1 MRFSKNMEKINMSKT
16 AEVSDLALSL
26 KEQGQKIINMATGEL
41 SFKPALSI
49 RKEACRT
56 INKGKT
62 LYTQVAGLK
71 ELRDLISVKLKKDH
85 KIEYKCEEIIVSNG
99 GKQVIYNALQSTIN
113 RGDEVIII
121 APYWVSYPEIIKL
134 CGGKPKI
141 LNTKRRDGFSI
152 NTKKLEKLITSKTKW
167 IILNSPNNPTGVVY
181 SLETLKKL
189 VLLLR
194 KYPDIWILSDDI
206 YEKLNFSTETNL
218 SILHL
223 DEKLKGRSLVV
234 NGFSKGYC
242 MTGWRLGYGAGPKIL
257 IEAMKKIQSQS
268 TSAANTIAQNAAIK
282 ALELDNNH
290 FEALKASLLKRRAIV
305 ISALSDLEGFDSNFS
320 EGAFYLFP
328 SIKKFLGKRLNSNE
342 VILNDTNFCMQL
354 LSSEHV
360 ATVPGSSFGSKDSI
374 RISYALSEKDLRTGC
389 KRIKQFCERLI

>member
-1 MRFSKNMEKINMSKT
+1 MHFSKNIEKINMSKT
-16 AEVSDLALSL
+16 AEVADLALSL
-26 KEQGQKIINMATGEL
+26 KEQGHKIINMATGEL
-41 SFKPALSI
+41 SFKPALSV

-56 INKGKT
+56 INKGET

-71 ELRDLISVKLKKDH
+71 ELRDLISTKLKKDL
-85 KIEYKCEEIIVSNG
+85 KIEYKCDEIIVSNG

-121 APYWVSYPEIIKL
+121 SPYWVSYPEIIKL
-134 CGGKPKI
+134 CGGKPKV
-141 LNTKRRDGFSI
+141 LNTTRGEGFSI
-152 NTKKLEKLITSKTKW
+152 NTEKLEKLITSKTKW

-181 SLETLKKL
+181 SPETIKKL
-189 VLLLR
+189 VLVLK

-218 SILHL
+218 SILHI
-223 DEKLKGRSLVV
+223 DEKLKERSLVV

-282 ALELDNNH
+282 ALELDNSH
-290 FEALKASLLKRRAIV
+290 FIAIKASLLKRRAIV
-305 ISALSDLEGFDSNFS
+305 ISALSDLECFDSNFS
-320 EGAFYLFP
+320 KGAFYLFP
-328 SIKKFLGKRLNSNE
+328 SIKRFLGKRLNGKE

>member
-1 MRFSKNMEKINMSKT
+1 MHFSKNIEKINMSKT
-16 AEVSDLALSL
+16 AEVADLALSL
-26 KEQGQKIINMATGEL
+26 KEQGHKIINMATGEL
-41 SFKPALSI
+41 SFKPALSV

-56 INKGKT
+56 INKGET

-71 ELRDLISVKLKKDH
+71 ELRDLISTKLKKDL
-85 KIEYKCEEIIVSNG
+85 KIEYKCDEIIVSNG

-121 APYWVSYPEIIKL
+121 SPYWVSYPEIIKL
-134 CGGKPKI
+134 CGGKPKV
-141 LNTKRRDGFSI
+141 LNTTRGEGFSI
-152 NTKKLEKLITSKTKW
+152 NTEKLEKLITSKTKW

-181 SLETLKKL
+181 SPETIKKL
-189 VLLLR
+189 VLVLK

-218 SILHL
+218 SILHI
-223 DEKLKGRSLVV
+223 DEKLKERSLVV

-282 ALELDNNH
+282 ALELDNSH
-290 FEALKASLLKRRAIV
+290 FIAIKASLLKRRAIV
-305 ISALSDLEGFDSNFS
+305 ISALSDLECFDSNFS
-320 EGAFYLFP
+320 KGAFYLFP
-328 SIKKFLGKRLNSNE
+328 SIKRFLGKRLNGKE
-342 VILNDTNFCMQL
+342 VILDDTNFCMQL

>member
-1 MRFSKNMEKINMSKT
+1 MSKT

-26 KEQGQKIINMATGEL
+26 KEQGHKIVNMATGEL
-41 SFKPALSI
+41 SFKPDLSI

-56 INKGKT
+56 INNGET
-62 LYTQVAGLK
+62 LYTQVAGRK
-71 ELRDLISVKLKKDH
+71 ELRDLISVKLKKDL
-85 KIEYKCEEIIVSNG
+85 KIEYKCDEIIVSNG

-113 RGDEVIII
+113 SGDEVIII
-121 APYWVSYPEIIKL
+121 SPYWVSYPEIIKL
-134 CGGKPKI
+134 CGGRPI
-141 LNTKRRDGFSI
+141 VLNTTRGEGFSI
-152 NTKKLEKLITSKTKW
+152 NTEKLEKLITSKTKW

-181 SLETLKKL
+181 SPETIKKL
-189 VLLLR
+189 VLVLR
-194 KYPDIWILSDDI
+194 KHPDIWILSDDI

-218 SILHL
+218 SILHI
-223 DEKLKGRSLVV
+223 DEKLKGRSLIV
-234 NGFSKGYC
+234 NGLSKGYC
-242 MTGWRLGYGAGPKIL
+242 MTGWRLGYGAGPKKL

-282 ALELDNNH
+282 ALELDNNY
-290 FEALKASLLKRRAIV
+290 FKAIKESLLKRRAIV

-328 SIKKFLGKRLNSNE
+328 SIKRFLGKRINSNE

-389 KRIKQFCERLI
+389 KRIKQFCDRLI

>member
-1 MRFSKNMEKINMSKT
+1 MRFSTNMEKINMSKT
-16 AEVSDLALSL
+16 AEISDLALSL
-26 KEQGQKIINMATGEL
+26 KEQGHKIVNMATGEL

-56 INKGKT
+56 INKGET

-71 ELRDLISVKLKKDH
+71 ELRELISVKLKKDF
-85 KIEYKCEEIIVSNG
+85 KIEYKSDEIIVSNG

-121 APYWVSYPEIIKL
+121 SPYWVSYPEIIKL
-134 CGGKPKI
+134 CGGRTKV
-141 LNTKRRDGFSI
+141 LNTTRREGFLI
-152 NTKKLEKLITSKTKW
+152 NTEKLEKLITPKTKW

-181 SLETLKKL
+181 SPETIKKL
-189 VLLLR
+189 VLVLR

-218 SILHL
+218 SLLHI
-223 DEKLKGRSLVV
+223 DKKLKGRSLVV

-282 ALELDNNH
+282 ALELDDNH
-290 FEALKASLLKRRAIV
+290 FNAIKASLIKRRAIV
-305 ISALSDLEGFDSNFS
+305 ISALSSLEGFDSKFS
-320 EGAFYLFP
+320 QGAFYLFP
-328 SIKKFLGKRLNSNE
+328 SIKRFLGKRLKGNE
-342 VILNDTNFCMQL
+342 VILNDISFCMQL

-360 ATVPGSSFGSKDSI
+360 ATVPGSSFGSKGSI

-389 KRIKQFCERLI
+389 KRIKHFCEQLM

>member
-1 MRFSKNMEKINMSKT
+1 MRFSRNIEKINMSKT

-26 KEQGQKIINMATGEL
+26 KEQGHKIVNMATGEL
-41 SFKPALSI
+41 SFKPDLSI

-56 INKGKT
+56 INNGET
-62 LYTQVAGLK
+62 LYTQVAGRK

-85 KIEYKCEEIIVSNG
+85 KIDYNCDEIIVSNG
-99 GKQVIYNALQSTIN
+99 GKQVIYNALRSTIN
-113 RGDEVIII
+113 SGDEVIII
-121 APYWVSYPEIIKL
+121 SPYWVSYPEIIKL
-134 CGGKPKI
+134 CGGRPI
-141 LNTKRRDGFSI
+141 VLNTIRGEGFSI
-152 NTKKLEKLITSKTKW
+152 NTEKLEKLITSKTKW
-167 IILNSPNNPTGVVY
+167 IILNSPNNPTGAVY
-181 SLETLKKL
+181 SPETIKKL
-189 VLLLR
+189 VLLFR
-194 KYPDIWILSDDI
+194 KHPDIWILSDDI

-218 SILHL
+218 SILHI
-223 DEKLKGRSLVV
+223 DEKLKGRSLIV

-268 TSAANTIAQNAAIK
+268 TSAANTIAQNAAIR
-282 ALELDNNH
+282 ALELDNNY
-290 FEALKASLLKRRAIV
+290 FKAIKASLLKRRAIV

-328 SIKKFLGKRLNSNE
+328 SIKRFLGKRLNGNE
-342 VILNDTNFCMQL
+342 VILDDTNFCMQL

>member
-1 MRFSKNMEKINMSKT
+1 MSKT
-16 AEVSDLALSL
+16 AEVADLALSL
-26 KEQGQKIINMATGEL
+26 KEQGDKIINMATGEL
-41 SFKPALSI
+41 SFKPALSV

-56 INKGKT
+56 INKGET

-71 ELRDLISVKLKKDH
+71 ELRDLISTKLKKDL
-85 KIEYKCEEIIVSNG
+85 KIEYKCDEIIVSNG

-121 APYWVSYPEIIKL
+121 SPYWVSYPEIIKL
-134 CGGKPKI
+134 CGGKPKV
-141 LNTKRRDGFSI
+141 LNTKRNEGFSI
-152 NTKKLEKLITSKTKW
+152 NTEKLEKLITSKTRW
-167 IILNSPNNPTGVVY
+167 IILNSPNNPTGVIY
-181 SLETLKKL
+181 STETMEKL
-189 VLLLR
+189 VLVLR

-218 SILHL
+218 SILHI
-223 DEKLKGRSLVV
+223 DEKLKERSLVV

-242 MTGWRLGYGAGPKIL
+242 MTGWRLGFGAGPKIL

-290 FEALKASLLKRRAIV
+290 FKAVKASLLKRRAIV
-305 ISALSDLEGFDSNFS
+305 ISALSDLEDFQSNFS
-320 EGAFYLFP
+320 QGAFYLFP
-328 SIKKFLGKRLNSNE
+328 SIKRFLGKRLNGNE
-342 VILNDTNFCMQL
+342 VILNDKNFCMQL
-354 LSSEHV
+354 LSSAHV

-389 KRIKQFCERLI
+389 KRIKQFCERLK

>member
-1 MRFSKNMEKINMSKT
+1 MSKT

-26 KEQGQKIINMATGEL
+26 KEQGHKIVNMATGEL
-41 SFKPALSI
+41 SFKPDFSI

-56 INKGKT
+56 INNGET
-62 LYTQVAGLK
+62 LYTQVAGRK
-71 ELRDLISVKLKKDH
+71 ELRDLISVKLKKDL
-85 KIEYKCEEIIVSNG
+85 KIEYKCDEIIVSNG

-113 RGDEVIII
+113 SGDEVIII
-121 APYWVSYPEIIKL
+121 SPYWVSYPEIIKL
-134 CGGKPKI
+134 CGGRPI
-141 LNTKRRDGFSI
+141 VLNTTREEGFSI
-152 NTKKLEKLITSKTKW
+152 NIEKLEKLITSKTKW

-181 SLETLKKL
+181 SPETIKKL
-189 VLLLR
+189 VLALR

-218 SILHL
+218 SILHI

-242 MTGWRLGYGAGPKIL
+242 MTGWRLGYGAGPKVL

-282 ALELDNNH
+282 ALELDNNY
-290 FEALKASLLKRRAIV
+290 FKAIKASLLKRRAIV

-328 SIKKFLGKRLNSNE
+328 SIKRFLGKRLNSNE

-389 KRIKQFCERLI
+389 KRIKQFCERLR

>member
-1 MRFSKNMEKINMSKT
+1 MRFSRNMEKINMSKT

-26 KEQGQKIINMATGEL
+26 KEQGHKIVNMATGEL
-41 SFKPALSI
+41 SFKPDLSI

-56 INKGKT
+56 INNGET
-62 LYTQVAGLK
+62 LYTQVAGRK
-71 ELRDLISVKLKKDH
+71 ELRDLISVKLKKDL
-85 KIEYKCEEIIVSNG
+85 KVEYKCDEIIVSNG

-121 APYWVSYPEIIKL
+121 SPYWVSYPEIIKL
-134 CGGKPKI
+134 CGGRPI
-141 LNTKRRDGFSI
+141 VLNTTRGEGFSI
-152 NTKKLEKLITSKTKW
+152 NTEKLEKLITSKTKW

-181 SLETLKKL
+181 SPETIKRL
-189 VLLLR
+189 VLVLR
-194 KYPDIWILSDDI
+194 KHPDIWILSDDI

-218 SILHL
+218 SILHI
-223 DEKLKGRSLVV
+223 DEKLKGRSLIV

-268 TSAANTIAQNAAIK
+268 TSAANTIAQNAAIR
-282 ALELDNNH
+282 ALKLDNNY
-290 FEALKASLLKRRAIV
+290 FKAIKASLLKRRAIV

-328 SIKKFLGKRLNSNE
+328 SIKRFLGKRLNSNE

>member
-1 MRFSKNMEKINMSKT
+1 MRFSRNIENINMSKT
-16 AEVSDLALSL
+16 AEVADLALSL
-26 KEQGQKIINMATGEL
+26 KEQGHKIINMATGEL
-41 SFKPALSI
+41 SFKPAASVW
-49 RKEACRT
+49 KAACRT
-56 INKGKT
+56 INTGET
-62 LYTQVAGLK
+62 LYTQVAGLNK
-71 ELRDLISVKLKKDH
+71 LRNVISAKLKKDL
-85 KIEYKCEEIIVSNG
+85 KIEYKCDEIIVSNG

-121 APYWVSYPEIIKL
+121 SPYWVSYPEIIKL
-134 CGGKPKI
+134 CGGKPKV
-141 LNTKRRDGFSI
+141 LNTTRREGFSI
-152 NTKKLEKLITSKTKW
+152 NTEKLEKLITSKTKW

-181 SLETLKKL
+181 STETIKKL
-189 VLLLR
+189 VLVLR

-206 YEKLNFSTETNL
+206 YEKLNFSTEINL
-218 SILHL
+218 SILHI
-223 DEKLKGRSLVV
+223 DEKLKGRSLIV

-290 FEALKASLLKRRAIV
+290 FKDIKTSLLKRRAIV
-305 ISALSDLEGFDSNFS
+305 ISALSNLEGFDSNFS
-320 EGAFYLFP
+320 QGAFYLFP
-328 SIKKFLGKRLNSNE
+328 SIKKFLGKRLNGNK

-354 LSSEHV
+354 LSSAHV

-374 RISYALSEKDLRTGC
+374 RISYALSEKDLRIGC
-389 KRIKQFCERLI
+389 KRIKRFCEKLI

>member
-1 MRFSKNMEKINMSKT
+1 MSKT
-16 AEVSDLALSL
+16 AEVADLALSL
-26 KEQGQKIINMATGEL
+26 KEQGHKIINMATGEL
-41 SFKPALSI
+41 SFKPALSV

-56 INKGKT
+56 INKGET

-71 ELRDLISVKLKKDH
+71 ELRDLISTKLKKDL
-85 KIEYKCEEIIVSNG
+85 KIEYKCDEIIVSNG

-113 RGDEVIII
+113 SGDEVIII
-121 APYWVSYPEIIKL
+121 SPYWVSYPELIKL
-134 CGGKPKI
+134 CGGRPI
-141 LNTKRRDGFSI
+141 VLNTTRGEGFSI
-152 NTKKLEKLITSKTKW
+152 NTEKLEKLITSKTKW

-181 SLETLKKL
+181 SSETIKKL
-189 VLLLR
+189 VLVLR

-206 YEKLNFSTETNL
+206 YEKLNFSKETNL
-218 SILHL
+218 SILHI
-223 DEKLKGRSLVV
+223 DEKLKGRSLIV

-282 ALELDNNH
+282 ALELDNSH
-290 FEALKASLLKRRAIV
+290 FIAIKASLLKKRAIV
-305 ISALSDLEGFDSNFS
+305 ISALSDLECFDSNFS
-320 EGAFYLFP
+320 KGAFYLFP
-328 SIKKFLGKRLNSNE
+328 SIKRFLGKRLNGKE
-342 VILNDTNFCMQL
+342 VILDDTNFCMQL

-389 KRIKQFCERLI
+389 KRIKQFCERLV

>member
-1 MRFSKNMEKINMSKT
+1 MQFSRNIEKVNMSKT

-26 KEQGQKIINMATGEL
+26 KEQGHNIVNMATGEL

-49 RKEACRT
+49 REEACRT
-56 INKGKT
+56 INKGET
-62 LYTQVAGLK
+62 LYTEVAGRK
-71 ELRDLISVKLKKDH
+71 ELRELISVKLKKDLN
-85 KIEYKCEEIIVSNG
+85 IDYKCDEIIVSNG

-121 APYWVSYPEIIKL
+121 SPYWVSYPEIIKL
-134 CGGKPKI
+134 CGGKPKV
-141 LNTKRRDGFSI
+141 LNTTRKEGFSI
-152 NTKKLEKLITSKTKW
+152 NTEKLEKLITTKTKW

-181 SLETLKKL
+181 STEIIKKL
-189 VLLLR
+189 VLVLR
-194 KYPDIWILSDDI
+194 KYPNIWILSDEI
-206 YEKLNFSTETNL
+206 YEKLNFATERNL
-218 SILHL
+218 SILHI
-223 DEKLKGRSLVV
+223 DKKLKERTLLV

-242 MTGWRLGYGAGPKIL
+242 MTGWRLGYGAGPKLL
-257 IEAMKKIQSQS
+257 IEAMIKIQSQS

-290 FEALKASLLKRRAIV
+290 FKDIKTSLLKRRAIV
-305 ISALSDLEGFDSNFS
+305 ISALSNLEGFDSSFS
-320 EGAFYLFP
+320 QGAFYLFP
-328 SIKKFLGKRLNSNE
+328 SIKKFLGKRLNGNK
-342 VILNDTNFCMQL
+342 VILNDTNFCTQL

-389 KRIKQFCERLI
+389 KRIKQFCERLR

>member
-1 MRFSKNMEKINMSKT
+1 MSKT

-26 KEQGQKIINMATGEL
+26 KEQGHKIVNMATGEL
-41 SFKPALSI
+41 SFKPDFSI

-56 INKGKT
+56 INNGET
-62 LYTQVAGLK
+62 LYTQVAGRK
-71 ELRDLISVKLKKDH
+71 ELRDLISVKLKKDL
-85 KIEYKCEEIIVSNG
+85 KIEYKCDEIIVSNG

-113 RGDEVIII
+113 SGDEVIII
-121 APYWVSYPEIIKL
+121 SPYWVSYPEIIKL
-134 CGGKPKI
+134 CGGRPI
-141 LNTKRRDGFSI
+141 VLNTTREEGFSI
-152 NTKKLEKLITSKTKW
+152 NTEKLEKLITSKTKW

-181 SLETLKKL
+181 SPETIKKL
-189 VLLLR
+189 VLALR

-218 SILHL
+218 SILHI

-282 ALELDNNH
+282 ALELDNNY
-290 FEALKASLLKRRAIV
+290 FKAIKASLLKRRAIV

-328 SIKKFLGKRLNSNE
+328 SIKRFLGKRLNSNE

-389 KRIKQFCERLI
+389 KRIKRFCERLI

>member
-1 MRFSKNMEKINMSKT
+1 MRFSRNMAKIDMSKT

-26 KEQGQKIINMATGEL
+26 KEQGHEIVNMATGEL
-41 SFKPALSI
+41 SFKPDLSI

-56 INKGKT
+56 INNGET
-62 LYTQVAGLK
+62 LYTQVAGRK
-71 ELRDLISVKLKKDH
+71 ELRDLISVKLKKDL
-85 KIEYKCEEIIVSNG
+85 KIAYKCDEIIVSNG

-113 RGDEVIII
+113 SGDEVIII
-121 APYWVSYPEIIKL
+121 SPYWVSYPEIIKL
-134 CGGKPKI
+134 CGGRPI
-141 LNTKRRDGFSI
+141 VLNTTREEGFSI
-152 NTKKLEKLITSKTKW
+152 NTEKLEKLITSKTKW

-181 SLETLKKL
+181 SPETIKKL
-189 VLLLR
+189 VIVLR

-218 SILHL
+218 SILHF

-268 TSAANTIAQNAAIK
+268 TSAANTIAQNSAIK
-282 ALELDNNH
+282 ALELDNNY
-290 FEALKASLLKRRAIV
+290 FKAIKASLLKRRAIV

-328 SIKKFLGKRLNSNE
+328 SIKRFLGKRLNSNKL
-342 VILNDTNFCMQL
+342 ILNDTNFCMQL

-389 KRIKQFCERLI
+389 KRIKQFCERLV

>member
-1 MRFSKNMEKINMSKT
+1 MRFSRKMEKINMSKT

-26 KEQGQKIINMATGEL
+26 KEQGHKIVNMATGEL
-41 SFKPALSI
+41 SFKPDFSI

-56 INKGKT
+56 INNGET
-62 LYTQVAGLK
+62 LYTQVAGRK
-71 ELRDLISVKLKKDH
+71 ELRDLISVKLKKDL
-85 KIEYKCEEIIVSNG
+85 KIEYKCDEIIVSNG

-121 APYWVSYPEIIKL
+121 SPYWVSYPEIIKL
-134 CGGKPKI
+134 CGGRPI
-141 LNTKRRDGFSI
+141 VLNTTREEGFSI
-152 NTKKLEKLITSKTKW
+152 NTEKLEKLITSKTKW

-181 SLETLKKL
+181 SPETIKKL
-189 VLLLR
+189 VLALR

-218 SILHL
+218 SILHI

-242 MTGWRLGYGAGPKIL
+242 MTGWRLGYGAGPKVL

-282 ALELDNNH
+282 ALELDNNY
-290 FEALKASLLKRRAIV
+290 FKAIKASLLKRRAIV

-328 SIKKFLGKRLNSNE
+328 SIKRFLGKRLNSNE

-360 ATVPGSSFGSKDSI
+360 ATVPGSSFGSNDSI
-374 RISYALSEKDLRTGC
+374 RISFALSEKDLRTGC
-389 KRIKQFCERLI
+389 KRIKQFCDRLI

>member
-1 MRFSKNMEKINMSKT
+1 MSKT
-16 AEVSDLALSL
+16 AEVADLALDL
-26 KEQGQKIINMATGEL
+26 KEQGHKIINMATGEL
-41 SFKPALSI
+41 SFKPAASI
-49 RKEACRT
+49 RKAACRT
-56 INKGKT
+56 INKGET
-62 LYTQVAGLK
+62 LYTQVAGLN
-71 ELRDLISVKLKKDH
+71 ELRNVISAKLKKDL
-85 KIEYKCEEIIVSNG
+85 KIEYKCDEIIVSNG

-121 APYWVSYPEIIKL
+121 SPYWVSYPEIVKL

-141 LNTKRRDGFSI
+141 LNTTRREGFSI
-152 NTKKLEKLITSKTKW
+152 NTEKLEKLITSKTKW

-181 SLETLKKL
+181 STETIKKL
-189 VLLLR
+189 VLVLR
-194 KYPDIWILSDDI
+194 KYPDIWILSDEI
-206 YEKLNFSTETNL
+206 YEKLNFSTERNL
-218 SILHL
+218 SVLHI
-223 DEKLKGRSLVV
+223 DERLKERSLVV

-242 MTGWRLGYGAGPKIL
+242 MTGWRLGYGAGPKVL

-282 ALELDNNH
+282 ALELDNNY
-290 FEALKASLLKRRAIV
+290 FKAIKASLLKRRAIV

-328 SIKKFLGKRLNSNE
+328 SIKRFLGKRLNSNE

-389 KRIKQFCERLI
+389 KRIKQFCERLR